1 MLASREVTLTA
12 RPPLEPRPRS
22 PVRRI
27 TPSRVTRYE
36 RGRVCGDD
44 GVKSVEVPSFSVTVY
59 VAGSVADAET
69 GVAVGLVHY
78 QRFPSSPEAIW
89 DRAKTIAETLMDDL
103 Y

>member
-1 MLASREVTLTA
+1 M
-12 RPPLEPRPRS
+12 
-22 PVRRI
+22 
-27 TPSRVTRYE
+27 
-36 RGRVCGDD
+36 
-44 GVKSVEVPSFSVTVY
+44 KSVEVPSFSVTVY

-103 Y
+103 YQHSAMIVGPERTLWISRKPEVES